1 MSCMLSIFGF
11 ILTISLL
18 VFVHEFG
25 HYYVAKMF
33 GVKVEEFSIGFGKE
47 LFSKIDK
54 DGVKWKICTIPFG
67 GYVKIYGFDSAT
79 FEKPKSCKNNRPLR
93 KLAYAEEFE
102 GDASPRTAAYS
113 SVREDSSTASLSK
126 LPAEVE
132 HPNPAHYAFLSKP
145 LYAQFLIIAAG
156 PIANYLLAILIFTTI
171 YFSHGQIEI
180 PPIIGEVVANSP
192 AELAGLAKDDKIII
206 VNNNK
211 INSIVDLQNNL
222 LTNGIKPLHLLV
234 DRNGEV
240 IDISIIPVEK
250 KLDNHPN
257 LKRPYIGIIA
267 KNEPIYIK
275 MNIFQSIYQ
284 GSVDVIYISNLIL
297 GHFGQMLMGTRSL
310 NEIGGPIT
318 IAKESEKSLEQ
329 GVASFALFVAMISIN
344 LGLLNLLPIPVLDG
358 GHLAFIIYQIIFGK
372 TLSGA
377 IKNVILRLGIGI
389 IIFLIVISLSN
400 DIKNLVFK

>member
-1 MSCMLSIFGF
+1 MLSIFGF

-18 VFVHEFG
+18 VFIHEFG

-54 DGVKWKICTIPFG
+54 DGVKWKICALPFG
-67 GYVKIYGFDSAT
+67 GYVKIYGFDPAT
-79 FEKPKSCKNNRPLR
+79 LEKPKSCENN
-93 KLAYAEEFE
+93 
-102 GDASPRTAAYS
+102 
-113 SVREDSSTASLSK
+113 SL
-126 LPAEVE
+126 E

-171 YFSHGQIEI
+171 YFSHGQVEI

-192 AELAGLAKDDKIII
+192 AELAGLAKNDKIII

-211 INSIVDLQNNL
+211 INSFADLQSNL
-222 LTNGIKPLHLLV
+222 LTNGSKPLQLLV
-234 DRNGEV
+234 ERNGEV
-240 IDISIIPVEK
+240 IDISIIPIEK
-250 KLDNHPN
+250 ELDKRPN

-284 GSVDVIYISNLIL
+284 GSIDAIYISNLIL
-297 GHFGQMLMGTRSL
+297 KHFGQMLIGTESL
-310 NEIGGPIT
+310 NGISGPIT
-318 IAKESEKSLEQ
+318 IAKESGKSLEQ
-329 GVASFALFVAMISIN
+329 GVANFALFIAMISIN

-358 GHLAFIIYQIIFGK
+358 GHLAFIIYQTIFGK

-377 IKNVILRLGIGI
+377 IKNVILRLGMGI

>member
-54 DGVKWKICTIPFG
+54 DGVKWKICAIPFG
-67 GYVKIYGFDSAT
+67 GYVKIYGFDPAT
-79 FEKPKSCKNNRPLR
+79 FEKPKSWEVDSL
-93 KLAYAEEFE
+93 EH
-102 GDASPRTAAYS
+102 S
-113 SVREDSSTASLSK
+113 SL
-126 LPAEVE
+126 
-132 HPNPAHYAFLSKP
+132 AHYAFLSKP

-192 AELAGLAKDDKIII
+192 AELAGLTKDDKIII

-267 KNEPIYIK
+267 KNDPIYIK

-310 NEIGGPIT
+310 NGIGGPIT
-318 IAKESEKSLEQ
+318 IAKESGKSLEQ
-329 GVASFALFVAMISIN
+329 GVENFALFIAMISIN

-377 IKNVILRLGIGI
+377 IKNVILRLGMGI

>member
-1 MSCMLSIFGF
+1 MLSIFGF

-18 VFVHEFG
+18 VFIHEFG

-54 DGVKWKICTIPFG
+54 DGVKWKICTLPFG
-67 GYVKIYGFDSAT
+67 GYVKIYGFDH
-79 FEKPKSCKNNRPLR
+79 
-93 KLAYAEEFE
+93 
-102 GDASPRTAAYS
+102 ASPGKPNS
-113 SVREDSSTASLSK
+113 SKHSSL
-126 LPAEVE
+126 
-132 HPNPAHYAFLSKP
+132 AFLSKP

-171 YFSHGQIEI
+171 YFSHGQVEI

-192 AELAGLAKDDKIII
+192 AELAGLAKNDKIIL
-206 VNNNK
+206 VNTNK
-211 INSIVDLQNNL
+211 INNFADLQSNL

-234 DRNGEV
+234 ERNDEV
-240 IDISIIPVEK
+240 IDISITPTEIK
-250 KLDNHPN
+250 MDNQPN
-257 LKRPYIGIIA
+257 IKRPYLGIIA

-284 GSVDVIYISNLIL
+284 GSIDVIYISNLIL
-297 GHFGQMLMGTRSL
+297 KHFGQMLMGTRSL

-318 IAKESEKSLEQ
+318 IAKESGKSLEQ
-329 GVASFALFVAMISIN
+329 GVANFALFVAMISIN

-377 IKNVILRLGIGI
+377 IKNVILRLGMGI

>member
-18 VFVHEFG
+18 VFIHEFG
-25 HYYVAKMF
+25 HYYVAKIF

-54 DGVKWKICTIPFG
+54 DGVKWKICILPFG
-67 GYVKIYGFDSAT
+67 GYVKIYGFDLTSP
-79 FEKPKSCKNNRPLR
+79 EKSNSCESNSSKHLR
-93 KLAYAEEFE
+93 
-102 GDASPRTAAYS
+102 TQ
-113 SVREDSSTASLSK
+113 
-126 LPAEVE
+126 
-132 HPNPAHYAFLSKP
+132 YAFLSKP

-171 YFSHGQIEI
+171 YFSHGQVEI

-192 AELAGLAKDDKIII
+192 AELAGLAKNDKIII

-211 INSIVDLQNNL
+211 INNFADLHSNL

-234 DRNGEV
+234 ERNDKV
-240 IDISIIPVEK
+240 INISITPAEINM
-250 KLDNHPN
+250 DNQAN

-267 KNEPIYIK
+267 RNEPIYIK

-284 GSVDVIYISNLIL
+284 GSVDVIYISDLIL
-297 GHFGQMLMGTRSL
+297 KHFGQMLMGTRAL

-318 IAKESEKSLEQ
+318 IAKESGKSLEQ
-329 GVASFALFVAMISIN
+329 GVANFALFVAMISIN
-344 LGLLNLLPIPVLDG
+344 LGLINLLPIPVLDG
-358 GHLAFIIYQIIFGK
+358 GHLVFIIYQIIFRK

-377 IKNVILRLGIGI
+377 IKNVILILGMGI

>member
-1 MSCMLSIFGF
+1 MLSIFGF

-18 VFVHEFG
+18 VFIHEFG

-47 LFSKIDK
+47 LFSKTDK
-54 DGVKWKICTIPFG
+54 DGVKWKVCVLPFG
-67 GYVKIYGFDSAT
+67 GYVKIYGFDLTSP
-79 FEKPKSCKNNRPLR
+79 EKSNSSKHSS
-93 KLAYAEEFE
+93 LAYANDLKNWNVKQGVSERSVDKLREYANTPQFCE
-102 GDASPRTAAYS
+102 ANSSKHLRT
-113 SVREDSSTASLSK
+113 
-126 LPAEVE
+126 
-132 HPNPAHYAFLSKP
+132 HYAFLSKP

-171 YFSHGQIEI
+171 YFSHGQVEI

-192 AELAGLAKDDKIII
+192 AELAGLAKNDKIVI
-206 VNNNK
+206 VNDNPINNFA
-211 INSIVDLQNNL
+211 DLQSNL
-222 LTNGIKPLHLLV
+222 LTNGTKPLHLLV
-234 DRNGEV
+234 ERNGEV
-240 IDISIIPVEK
+240 IDISITPAEK

-284 GSVDVIYISNLIL
+284 GSVDVIYISGLIL
-297 GHFGQMLMGTRSL
+297 RHFGQMLMGTRSL

-318 IAKESEKSLEQ
+318 IAKESGKSLEQ
-329 GVASFALFVAMISIN
+329 GVANFALFVAMISIN

-358 GHLAFIIYQIIFGK
+358 GYLMFIIYQTIFGK

-377 IKNVILRLGIGI
+377 IKNVILRLGMGI

>member
-18 VFVHEFG
+18 VFIHEFG

-33 GVKVEEFSIGFGKE
+33 GVKIEEFSIGFGKE

-54 DGVKWKICTIPFG
+54 DGVKWKICTLPFG
-67 GYVKIYGFDSAT
+67 GYVKIYGFDLTSPK
-79 FEKPKSCKNNRPLR
+79 KPKSYETN
-93 KLAYAEEFE
+93 
-102 GDASPRTAAYS
+102 
-113 SVREDSSTASLSK
+113 SLK
-126 LPAEVE
+126 
-132 HPNPAHYAFLSKP
+132 HPSLAHYAFLSKP

-192 AELAGLAKDDKIII
+192 AELAGLAKNDKIIL
-206 VNNNK
+206 VNTNQINNFA
-211 INSIVDLQNNL
+211 DLQSNL
-222 LTNGIKPLHLLV
+222 LSNGVKPLHLLV
-234 DRNGEV
+234 ERNDEV
-240 IDISIIPVEK
+240 IDISITPVER
-250 KLDNHPN
+250 KLDNQPN

-284 GSVDVIYISNLIL
+284 GSVDVIYISDLIL
-297 GHFGQMLMGTRSL
+297 KHFGQMLMGTRSL

-318 IAKESEKSLEQ
+318 IAKESGKSLEQ
-329 GVASFALFVAMISIN
+329 GVANFALFVAMISIN

-358 GHLAFIIYQIIFGK
+358 GHLVFIIYQIIFGK
-372 TLSGA
+372 TLSVN
-377 IKNVILRLGIGI
+377 IKNVILRLGMGL